1 MPASAALEREAHV
14 WTPIIESEDAPAVV
28 DDKDRT
34 TAAAQNRPPR
44 NPKAAR
50 RDLSRAAVGSRR
62 AIGRSRTNFL
72 LVKCLPLATRRDRLP
87 FYRLRCPRIFHSCGP
102 TFASSAHNRGT
113 PGGERGRE
121 LLSRGARSGLRAGSI
136 REFARSLA
144 RTRPQQ
150 SEIRLPIPAGVNPLA
165 VQCTTRAT

>member
-1 MPASAALEREAHV
+1 MLTRLLIGEP
-14 WTPIIESEDAPAVV
+14 
-28 DDKDRT
+28 
-34 TAAAQNRPPR
+34 
-44 NPKAAR
+44 AR
-50 RDLSRAAVGSRR
+50 RTVRRGKVRLLATVVAPGSAQRRKKAGDAAVGSRR

-72 LVKCLPLATRRDRLP
+72 QVKCFPLATRRDRLP
-87 FYRLRCPRIFHSCGP
+87 FYRLRCPRIFQCCGP

-113 PGGERGRE
+113 PGGEWGRE

-150 SEIRLPIPAGVNPLA
+150 SEIRLSIPAGVNPVA